1 MGEMKGVECPQFQT
15 HEDYYEQAPF
25 MAAVLV
31 LECVPEYQ
39 ESLVQKKLGPE
50 WDTKGCTIDPRIFGL
65 PVARARIYLI
75 AWKNKKVV

>member
-1 MGEMKGVECPQFQT
+1 MGEKKGVECPQFQT
-15 HEDYYEQAPF
+15 HEDYYEEVPD
-25 MAAVLV
+25 MADVLV
-31 LECVPEYQ
+31 LENVPEY
-39 ESLVQKKLGPE
+39 ETSLVQKKLGPE